1 MREPAPGTFGGGG
14 PRRAAKRLLLAT
26 RPMFL
31 PASLLPVLVGTAW
44 GWRTA
49 GAAGGRDFA
58 SLDLGSLDLGAL
70 LLALAAIACVHGAV
84 NVLNDA
90 ADDALGGDRDNG
102 QRIFPFTGGSRFI
115 QNAVMTRR
123 GMARWGAALLALGAL
138 FGLWLALDKGAT
150 VLWLGLA
157 GAALGLGYSLP
168 PLRLCDRGLGELA
181 VGLGFGVLPVAGAAW
196 LQSGRWDAGALWLA
210 VPVSLWVALILLA
223 NEVPDARADAA
234 AGKRTLAVR
243 LGPAGTARLY
253 FALQVAAVAPLGVL
267 AAGGVL
273 SAGGALPT
281 GALALALGAWPAAA
295 LAARDLAAGM
305 AAPARVARAIALTL
319 AVHALGCLW
328 LIGWALAAG

>member
-1 MREPAPGTFGGGG
+1 MREPAPGALGGGD
-14 PRRAAKRLLLAT
+14 PRRAAQRLLLAT

-44 GWRTA
+44 GWR
-49 GAAGGRDFA
+49 AAGDRGARGFEWPDP
-58 SLDLGSLDLGAL
+58 GSLDLGAL

-84 NVLNDA
+84 NVLNDV
-90 ADDALGGDRDNG
+90 ADDALGGDRGNAE
-102 QRIFPFTGGSRFI
+102 RIFPFTGGSRFI

-138 FGLWLALDKGAT
+138 FGLWLALAKGPA
-150 VLWLGLA
+150 VLWLGLG

-210 VPVSLWVALILLA
+210 LPVSLWVALILLA

-253 FALQVAAVAPLGVL
+253 LALQVAAVAPLGVL
-267 AAGGVL
+267 AAGG
-273 SAGGALPT
+273 ALPP

-295 LAARDLAAGM
+295 LAARGLAAGM
-305 AAPARVARAIALTL
+305 AAPGRVAQAIGLTL
-319 AVHALGCLW
+319 AIHALGCLW
-328 LIGWALAAG
+328 LTGWALAAG

>member
-1 MREPAPGTFGGGG
+1 MREPAPGALGGGG
-14 PRRAAKRLLLAT
+14 ARRAAKRLLLAT

-44 GWRTA
+44 GWRAA
-49 GAAGGRDFA
+49 GASGGG
-58 SLDLGSLDLGAL
+58 SGESLDLGAL

-90 ADDALGGDRDNG
+90 ADDALGGDRDNEE
-102 QRIFPFTGGSRFI
+102 RIFPFTGGSRFV

-138 FGLWLALDKGAT
+138 FGLWLALAKGAA

-157 GAALGLGYSLP
+157 GAALGLAYSLP

-253 FALQVAAVAPLGVL
+253 LALQVVAVAPLGVL
-267 AAGGVL
+267 AAGG
-273 SAGGALPT
+273 ALPP
-281 GALALALGAWPAAA
+281 GALALALAAWPAAA

-305 AAPARVARAIALTL
+305 AAPARVARAIGLTL
-319 AVHALGCLW
+319 AIHALGCLW